1 MVKRI
6 TERARIGSVAGSS
19 GRGMKCFAGLLF
31 PVFAGILAV
40 NGVLGTALPGK
51 EAGVSRRA
59 AE

>member
-1 MVKRI
+1 
-6 TERARIGSVAGSS
+6 
-19 GRGMKCFAGLLF
+19 MKCFAGLLF